1 MLLGRSVAE
10 FSSNKEAKLC
20 DLSQKLLQKL
30 ATAHEMCNEISSS
43 KGEETKEWFEHC
55 QTVEESAH
63 N

>member
-1 MLLGRSVAE
+1 MVAYE
-10 FSSNKEAKLC
+10 GAPDVWARPKGEVPPGTL
-20 DLSQKLLQKL
+20 
-30 ATAHEMCNEISSS
+30 TYEMCNEISSS